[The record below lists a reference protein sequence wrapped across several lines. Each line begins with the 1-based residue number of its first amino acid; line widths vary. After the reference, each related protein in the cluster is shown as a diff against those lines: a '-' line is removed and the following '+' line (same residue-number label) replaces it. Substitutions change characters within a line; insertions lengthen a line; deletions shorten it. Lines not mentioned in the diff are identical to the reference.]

1 MGIVK
6 EFREFAL
13 KGNVLDL
20 AVGVI
25 IGGAF
30 GKIINSMI
38 ADVIMPIVSIPGR
51 ADFSNL
57 YLPLNAK
64 AKSGIEAAQAALP
77 SGQVLALADAR
88 THGPVFAYGSF
99 ITETIN
105 FVILAFCVFIM
116 IKIFNTARKRFEA
129 EKPAPVPAGPTKE
142 ETLLTEIRDI
152 LAKRG

>member
-1 MGIVK
+1 MGVVK
-6 EFREFAL
+6 EFHEFAL

-38 ADVIMPIVSIPGR
+38 ADVIMPIVSIPGK

-57 YLPLNAK
+57 YFPLNAK
-64 AKSGIEAAQAALP
+64 VSDAVEAADAAGKAL
-77 SGQVLALADAR
+77 SLADAR

-99 ITETIN
+99 FTEVLN

-116 IKIFNTARKRFEA
+116 IKIFNTARKKFEA
-129 EKPAPVPAGPTKE
+129 EKPAPAPAGPTPDQV
-142 ETLLTEIRDI
+142 LLTEIRD
-152 LAKRG
+152 LLKHR

>member
-51 ADFSNL
+51 ADFSNM
-57 YLPLNAK
+57 YVPLNAK
-64 AKSGIEAAQAALP
+64 AKAGIEGAQSLLP
-77 SGQVLALADAR
+77 AGQVLSLADAR

-99 ITETIN
+99 ITEVLN
-105 FVILAFCVFIM
+105 FLILAFCVFIM
-116 IKIFNTARKRFEA
+116 IKLFNTARKRFEA
-129 EKPAPVPAGPTKE
+129 EKPAAAPAGPTPDQV
-142 ETLLTEIRDI
+142 LLTEIRD
-152 LAKRG
+152 LLKHR

>member
-6 EFREFAL
+6 EFRDFAL

-20 AVGVI
+20 AVAVI

-38 ADVIMPIVSIPGR
+38 ADVIMPVVSIPGK

-57 YLPLNAK
+57 YFPLNAK
-64 AKSGIEAAQAALP
+64 VSSAVEAAETAGTPLSLAA
-77 SGQVLALADAR
+77 AR
-88 THGPVFAYGSF
+88 EHGPVFAYGSF
-99 ITETIN
+99 LTETLN
-105 FVILAFCVFIM
+105 FIILAFCVFIM

-129 EKPAPVPAGPTKE
+129 EKPAAAPAGPTVDQQ
-142 ETLLTEIRDI
+142 LLTEIRD
-152 LAKRG
+152 LLSKRG